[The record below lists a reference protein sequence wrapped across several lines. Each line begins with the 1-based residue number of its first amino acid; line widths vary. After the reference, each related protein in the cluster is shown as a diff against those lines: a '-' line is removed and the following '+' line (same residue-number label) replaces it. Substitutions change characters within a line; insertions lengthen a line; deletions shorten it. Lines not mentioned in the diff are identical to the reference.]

1 MFGTA
6 SCAQAPASAERS
18 AFSKQLFEL
27 PQGENALHA
36 GDLNG
41 DGLIDLISASE
52 EAGTVTVRL
61 GDGLGGFADGT
72 EFSVDAMPTSIDSAD
87 FDGDGMADLAIAHHE
102 QSTFTIA
109 YGKGDG
115 SVGNI
120 EGHSLPDRISPH
132 VHMIRVADIGG
143 DGRVDLLVD
152 SRDSFGI
159 FTLRNVAGSPGVFE
173 GAPVETG
180 GAPYL
185 GFALGDIDGDGLVD
199 IVTPNQRD
207 TSVLLQ
213 NSSGGTFRIGQRLAV
228 QSPFAVALADID
240 GDGATDLI
248 VASDETRS
256 GLFVFAGSGSG
267 LFETAASL
275 ELDLVSGAKN
285 IATGDFDGD
294 GRTDI
299 VVTAWSGEIVVVLN
313 RAGAHDI
320 ERVIMPNLEAPW
332 SVVAADFD
340 NDGRSEIAIADGL
353 SGNGVILSIDD
364 Q

>member
-1 MFGTA
+1 MTGWEACRWNRVFRRRDA
-6 SCAQAPASAERS
+6 
-18 AFSKQLFEL
+18 
-27 PQGENALHA
+27 
-36 GDLNG
+36 DLDRG
-41 DGLIDLISASE
+41 
-52 EAGTVTVRL
+52 
-61 GDGLGGFADGT
+61 
-72 EFSVDAMPTSIDSAD
+72 SAD

-120 EGHSLPDRISPH
+120 ERHSLPDRISPH
-132 VHMIRVADIGG
+132 VHMIRAADIGG

-256 GLFVFAGSGSG
+256 GLFVFAGAAAGCSKLRPVWSSIWCP
-267 LFETAASL
+267 EPRISRPAISTAM
-275 ELDLVSGAKN
+275 GA
-285 IATGDFDGD
+285 
-294 GRTDI
+294 R
-299 VVTAWSGEIVVVLN
+299 
-313 RAGAHDI
+313 
-320 ERVIMPNLEAPW
+320 
-332 SVVAADFD
+332 
-340 NDGRSEIAIADGL
+340 
-353 SGNGVILSIDD
+353 ILSLPPGRAR
-364 Q
+364 